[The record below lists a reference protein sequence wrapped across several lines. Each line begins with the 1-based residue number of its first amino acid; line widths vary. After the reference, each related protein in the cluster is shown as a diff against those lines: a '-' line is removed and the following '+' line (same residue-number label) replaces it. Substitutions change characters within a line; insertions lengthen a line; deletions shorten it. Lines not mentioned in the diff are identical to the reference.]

1 MARTSQGSIS
11 QLERRVTHHD
21 LSLSNTNRPQLAAG
35 AQDHQEGRQKV
46 DAGDDESHYAGVV
59 HIPDQA
65 VYEDVHVLPGGVVQ
79 VVVVVDGV

>member
-35 AQDHQEGRQKV
+35 AQDHEEGGQEV